1 MSESNRSDA
10 LGDSDGA
17 DSAELEQLRR
27 EASLLREQL
36 QAVAGGQRGSQEVQ
50 QLEARIDSLAARNTK
65 LMDTLKDARQQL
77 LALREEVD
85 RLGQPP
91 SGYGVLLDVQEDDT
105 VDVFT
110 SGRKMRLTCS
120 PNIDTKVLKRVR
132 PSG

>member
-36 QAVAGGQRGSQEVQ
+36 QAAAGGQRGSQEVQ
-50 QLEARIDSLAARNTK
+50 QLEARIDSLASRNTT
-65 LMDTLKDARQQL
+65 LMDTLKAARQQL

-91 SGYGVLLDVQEDDT
+91 SGYGVLLVARC
-105 VDVFT
+105 
-110 SGRKMRLTCS
+110 GS
-120 PNIDTKVLKRVR
+120 PAHPISTPRF
-132 PSG
+132 